1 MSLIPVT
8 STTLLKDISGDANSA
23 RWSEFV
29 ARYRPM
35 MESYLRERFPF
46 LEHDDVI
53 QETLLTL
60 VAKLPSYRYVP
71 NETGYFHNYLTGIL
85 RRKALRVCE
94 RNKRRGEVMA
104 EYRQEPQV
112 VAEDDEREIRTVDG
126 FSAAIRYRHV
136 PQLIFAFL
144 IPLTFAVFVLAF
156 GQNRVRSGHETNAA
170 SIKIPELPIATT
182 AKTIMVTMPRK
193 PVVGTNSVVRTIVS
207 SASTNAPIRRKSMFI
222 CGSTEEDPYF

>member
-8 STTLLKDISGDANSA
+8 SSTLLKDISGDANSA

-46 LEHDDVI
+46 LEHDDII

-94 RNKRRGEVMA
+94 RDKRRCEVMA

-112 VAEDDEREIRTVDG
+112 PVEDDEREEQAWRDSIYEIALEQALADEAIQCRTKQMFIRTAVNGEKPEDVADSLGVKRNAVDQ
-126 FSAAIRYRHV
+126 AK
-136 PQLIFAFL
+136 
-144 IPLTFAVFVLAF
+144 
-156 GQNRVRSGHETNAA
+156 NRMIE
-170 SIKIPELPIATT
+170 KL
-182 AKTIMVTMPRK
+182 
-193 PVVGTNSVVRTIVS
+193 RTIVEQLEFVD
-207 SASTNAPIRRKSMFI
+207 AEL
-222 CGSTEEDPYF
+222 G

>member
-8 STTLLKDISGDANSA
+8 SSTLLKDISGDANSA

-46 LEHDDVI
+46 LEHDDII

-71 NETGYFHNYLTGIL
+71 NETGYFHNYLTGVL

-94 RNKRRGEVMA
+94 RDKRRCEVMA
-104 EYRQEPQV
+104 EYRQEPQAPV
-112 VAEDDEREIRTVDG
+112 DDEREMQSWRDSIYEIALEQALGDE
-126 FSAAIRYRHV
+126 SI
-136 PQLIFAFL
+136 
-144 IPLTFAVFVLAF
+144 
-156 GQNRVRSGHETNAA
+156 QNRTKQMFVRTAVNGEKPEEVAESLGVNRNAVDQ
-170 SIKIPELPIATT
+170 
-182 AKTIMVTMPRK
+182 AKNRMIGK
-193 PVVGTNSVVRTIVS
+193 LRTIVEQLES
-207 SASTNAPIRRKSMFI
+207 VDVEL
-222 CGSTEEDPYF
+222 G